1 MTDRM
6 KRTDA
11 DKLQNEYEKLV
22 QGLAT
27 ANEHREDEDMMSSP
41 GKLHRGFRSP
51 YQLTVSSTVPR
62 NAG

>member
-41 GKLHRGFRSP
+41 GKLSHR
-51 YQLTVSSTVPR
+51 V
-62 NAG
+62 